1 MNSDDDFFNQQPTQD
16 IDKKFSNCNS
26 EIMSNILRDNAL
38 EYAKKK
44 YG

>member
-1 MNSDDDFFNQQPTQD
+1 MNSDDDFFNQQPTHD
-16 IDKKFSNCNS
+16 VSKPLSNSNS
-26 EIMSNILRDNAL
+26 EIMSDILKNNAL